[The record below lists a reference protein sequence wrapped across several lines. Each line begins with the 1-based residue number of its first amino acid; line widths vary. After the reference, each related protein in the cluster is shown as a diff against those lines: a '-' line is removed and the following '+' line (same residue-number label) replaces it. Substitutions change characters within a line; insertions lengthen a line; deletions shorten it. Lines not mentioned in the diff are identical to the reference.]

1 MAVPEQTPYIEHTG
15 NGATTSFS
23 LGFQCE
29 SKDHLIVL
37 VDEIEP
43 PIATWS
49 LTGGN
54 VVFTTAPA
62 SGSKITLQRNTPFSR
77 TTDYQSYN
85 NSFRPPAVN
94 KDFDWIWLKLQELGV
109 ADWILGNRIDALKN
123 YVDDRDDELRAYLME
138 EIRKQGV
145 ALDQLDEYYNY
156 LMQRLAQIAVDKG
169 WDASF
174 VVDGDKNQ
182 HQINEEQNERK
193 SVKLWAASLVDAL
206 SKYNS
211 VDFDEDENID
221 APVALMSGQNITS
234 NGHELNQSTPA
245 TIGIETAYGAENVIV
260 SGVKLKQDK
269 SAPISGGTSNNHAM
283 FKGRGGR
290 FNAIYRSMLDGQY
303 GISFG
308 YGSIGP
314 ADRATVGNLAAFCMG
329 IDIQGMFIEN
339 LGAKYT
345 RIVGNILD
353 SLSKGV
359 FHGIRLSGYDKVG
372 NPSESTH
379 APCWGVVGSGN
390 VIRKITNGISAQN
403 SSKFANLSALHFN
416 KVQRCYHSTVGTN
429 VNNHASL
436 HRFDFTANEVE
447 ETIIYNHFTNHTKF
461 GFAADCSSLT
471 GRAIEEV
478 SGLTIPGFNHYE
490 GILKD
495 CALTGAQFRYSHNL
509 YNLQIDGSSAT
520 GAVVSGQYGG
530 GTIIANNCT
539 TGVAVFGSFN
549 NLQIVA
555 TNSPTNSI
563 SVGGEGN
570 NIQIVTDGNV
580 AITGNNNIITGRI
593 GGTLS
598 GTGTGNKLIGE
609 VVGAVSLSDATNDL
623 KQLKG
628 FSGVE
633 QQSIT
638 TDATGTATIALS
650 NRNSSALVRHCSVEI
665 LNNTSDLRAVIKSI
679 SGANVAIKLLSK
691 TGADITAE
699 TTVTAMVS
707 WSN

>member
-1 MAVPEQTPYIEHTG
+1 MTMFLAPYTAIADIDGSPLDAGFIFFGEYEKDPELFPVEVFWDSEFTVPATQPIRTRNGYPVRNGSPTKVYLKTAQHSIVIKNK
-15 NGATTSFS
+15 NGAF
-23 LGFQCE
+23 
-29 SKDHLIVL
+29 IL
-37 VDEIEP
+37 VD
-43 PIATWS
+43 
-49 LTGGN
+49 
-54 VVFTTAPA
+54 F
-62 SGSKITLQRNTPFSR
+62 
-77 TTDYQSYN
+77 
-85 NSFRPPAVN
+85 
-94 KDFDWIWLKLQELGV
+94 
-109 ADWILGNRIDALKN
+109 KN
-123 YVDDRDDELRAYLME
+123 
-138 EIRKQGV
+138 
-145 ALDQLDEYYNY
+145 
-156 LMQRLAQIAVDKG
+156 KG
-169 WDASF
+169 WSADF

-182 HQINEEQNERK
+182 HQINSGIRDRK

-290 FNAIYRSMLDGQY
+290 FNAIYQAMLDGQY
-303 GISFG
+303 GVSFG
-308 YGSIGP
+308 YGAIGP
-314 ADRATVGNLAAFCMG
+314 ADRSTIGNLVAFCMG

-345 RIVGNILD
+345 RILGNILD
-353 SLSKGV
+353 SITKGV
-359 FHGIRLSGYDKVG
+359 FHGIRLSGYDSVTG
-372 NPSESTH
+372 GDSTH

-403 SSKFANLSALHFN
+403 SSKFANLSAMHFN
-416 KVQRCYHSTVGTN
+416 KVRRCYHSTAGTN
-429 VNNHASL
+429 PNNNPSL

-461 GFAADCSSLT
+461 GFAADCAGIS
-471 GRAIEEV
+471 GRAIEEL
-478 SGLTIPGFNHYE
+478 SGLSGTGFNHYE
-490 GILKD
+490 GVLKD
-495 CALTGAQFRYSHNL
+495 CPSTGAQFRYSHNL

-520 GAVVSGQYGG
+520 GVVVSGQYGG

-563 SVGGEGN
+563 SVSGEGN

-633 QQSIT
+633 RQSIT

-665 LNNTSDLRAVIKSI
+665 LNNTSDLRAVVKSI
-679 SGANVAIKLLSK
+679 SGADVAIKLISK
-691 TGADITAE
+691 SGADITAV